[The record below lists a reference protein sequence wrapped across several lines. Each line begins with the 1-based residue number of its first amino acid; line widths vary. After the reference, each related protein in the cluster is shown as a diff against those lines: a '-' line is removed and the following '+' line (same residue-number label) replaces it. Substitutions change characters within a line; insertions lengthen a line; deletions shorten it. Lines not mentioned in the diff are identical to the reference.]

1 MKYTLLLFFAFFCLF
16 LQGQTSRKSQ
26 IENRMSSVFSEREF
40 QQLADSLHMSV
51 DELTNYPVI
60 FPIKKPLRI
69 SSHFGMRYH
78 PVYRKQKFH
87 SGIDIPKPEG
97 TPVYATGNGGVL
109 RKGYSST
116 YGLFLEI
123 KHASGFSSF
132 YAHLSKIHVNTGDWV
147 TIATQIAHVGSTG
160 VSTGSHLHYEIR
172 KTGRMLNPTGWCS
185 SLFNLKIQ
193 TVQPLSNK

>member
-1 MKYTLLLFFAFFCLF
+1 MKYTLVLLFSFCCLF

-26 IENRMSSVFSEREF
+26 IENRMNSVFSAREF
-40 QQLADSLHMSV
+40 QQLADSLQMSV
-51 DELTNYPVI
+51 DELTHYPVI
-60 FPIKKPLRI
+60 LPIKKPLRI

-78 PVYRKQKFH
+78 PVYKKRKFH
-87 SGIDIPKPEG
+87 SGIDIPQPKG
-97 TPVYATGNGGVL
+97 TPVYATGNGVVL
-109 RKGYSST
+109 RKGYSAT

-132 YAHLSKIHVNTGDWV
+132 YAHLSKIHVNTDDWV
-147 TIATQIAHVGSTG
+147 TIATLIARVGTTG
-160 VSTGSHLHYEIR
+160 VSTGNHLHYEIR
-172 KTGRMLNPTGWCS
+172 KAGRILNPTGWCS